1 MVIGVDFDGT
11 CTTHE
16 FPFIGKE
23 IGAVPVLKKLIKSGH
38 KLVLFTMRSNSE
50 SHDGFSDEIPEVHT
64 GAFLN
69 EAIKWFQ
76 RNKIE
81 LYGVQEN
88 PTQKKWTTSPK
99 AYCHLYIDDA
109 ALGCPLTF
117 NRELSDRP
125 FVNWIEVE
133 NILKSMRIIQ

>member
-64 GAFLN
+64 GPFLN

>member
-64 GAFLN
+64 GPFLN

-76 RNKIE
+76 RNKIDGE
-81 LYGVQEN
+81 
-88 PTQKKWTTSPK
+88 K
-99 AYCHLYIDDA
+99 
-109 ALGCPLTF
+109 
-117 NRELSDRP
+117 
-125 FVNWIEVE
+125 
-133 NILKSMRIIQ
+133 RIGTD